1 MNKCLKITLTIE
13 SHAVETLGKNAKD
26 GFLQSVVQ
34 KYARKYGLEGM
45 AQPISID
52 KIKIIICGHKD
63 KVDVFVDIIHKELP
77 AQKVED
83 IEIEP
88 YLKDKDYRGVFRVLE
103 Q

>member
-1 MNKCLKITLTIE
+1 MHKCLKITLTLE
-13 SHAVETLGKNAKD
+13 SEARELQSNGNE
-26 GFLQSVVQ
+26 FLQNVVQ

-45 AQPISID
+45 AQPTSLG
-52 KIKIIICGHKD
+52 KIKIIVCGHKD
-63 KVDVFVDIIHKELP
+63 KVDGFVDVIHKESTG
-77 AQKVED
+77 QQIED